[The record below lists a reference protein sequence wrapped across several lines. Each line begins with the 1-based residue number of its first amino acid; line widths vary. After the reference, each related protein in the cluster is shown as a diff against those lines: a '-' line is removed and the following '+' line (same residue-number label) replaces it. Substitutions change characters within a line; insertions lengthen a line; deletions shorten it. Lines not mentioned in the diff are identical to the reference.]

1 METGSSV
8 PGMNLNL
15 LHSSAPYVA
24 KDVKTSQDVLIS
36 TLIVGRPL
44 WNF

>member
-8 PGMNLNL
+8 PGMNLKL

-24 KDVKTSQDVLIS
+24 KDVKTNQAALIS
-36 TLIVGRPL
+36 TLTVGKPL
-44 WNF
+44 WNS